1 MSCVNYIIEKNT
13 QLLILCIK
21 KVLGKNS
28 VKITEWS
35 IWAKNFHFA
44 YLKGTCFKC
53 RLCFC
58 SAPMLMHLFIFHFMY
73 YEVMKNK
80 KSELLNS
87 ISELR
92 NSSFF
97 IFIVFFCTVSKLQ
110 KISYGLTIWFNLAL
124 WRHNL

>member
-1 MSCVNYIIEKNT
+1 
-13 QLLILCIK
+13 
-21 KVLGKNS
+21 
-28 VKITEWS
+28 
-35 IWAKNFHFA
+35 
-44 YLKGTCFKC
+44 
-53 RLCFC
+53 
-58 SAPMLMHLFIFHFMY
+58 
-73 YEVMKNK
+73 MKNK